1 MMTDRTQGDDRR
13 WIELV
18 SDPIESNTLI
28 EFVRRTDSGAIV
40 LFLGTVRE
48 FTQGRRTLWLD
59 YEAYPEMAL
68 TQMRELANEAF
79 SRWPLSRLA
88 IVHRLGRLEL
98 TETSIAIAVSSPHR
112 KEAYEASQY
121 LIDELKVRVP
131 IWKKEHWD
139 DGTVEWVHPGASLP
153 PQG

>member
-1 MMTDRTQGDDRR
+1 MTECAQGDDRCR
-13 WIELV
+13 IDLV
-18 SDPIESNTLI
+18 SDPIESNALV
-28 EFVRRTDSGAIV
+28 EYVRGPDSGAIV

-68 TQMRELANEAF
+68 TQMRELANEAC

-121 LIDELKVRVP
+121 LIDELKIRVP

>member
-1 MMTDRTQGDDRR
+1 MTDRTQGDDRR

-112 KEAYEASQY
+112 KEAYEASEF

-131 IWKKEHWD
+131 IWKREHWD
-139 DGTVEWVHPGASLP
+139 DGTVEWVHPGTSLP